1 MNQTWSWEGVLMYM
15 RTALCVASTPL
26 ALLRL
31 SRPLLRHQRT
41 VRLFELLE
49 NSLYRLWWRSR
60 FHSKVH
66 LYRPNSPWHPGAGIL
81 SRCTHSRKLLPA
93 VSHELTITVSQLHM
107 EFGLAFPPA
116 TCLDV
121 AAKGSAIS
129 MLLHLLPICMAH
141 TNTPPSVSASRLPA
155 E

>member
-1 MNQTWSWEGVLMYM
+1 MNQTWSWEGVVMYM

-31 SRPLLRHQRT
+31 SGSLLRHQRT
-41 VRLFELLE
+41 VRLFEPLE
-49 NSLYRLWWRSR
+49 SSLYHLWWRSR

-66 LYRPNSPWHPGAGIL
+66 LCRPNSRWHLGAGIL
-81 SRCTHSRKLLPA
+81 NSCTHSRKSLPA

-107 EFGLAFPPA
+107 EFGLAVPPA
-116 TCLDV
+116 TFLDV
-121 AAKGSAIS
+121 AAEGSVIS
-129 MLLHLLPICMAH
+129 MLIHLLPTCMAH
-141 TNTPPSVSASRLPA
+141 TNTPPSISASRLPA